1 MGPSGGSVDMD
12 CYQTHSQ
19 IGSQNW
25 GGNGKWITLEKNSK
39 IKGFLE
45 KFSLARQRRVVYRQ
59 DGDWFFSQQQPL
71 GSVIKTVLGAWEFSV
86 MVASSISAA
95 VSLTVLPQ
103 WHDMLS
109 LPWWY
114 PAGKFSECSLDWH
127 YLFFGTD
134 LVSQLIFWADFH
146 RQWEAV
152 QNLQI
157 DIASLWTY
165 GLGFQL
171 PLHTKLAYL

>member
-109 LPWWY
+109 
-114 PAGKFSECSLDWH
+114 GKQNIYHKW
-127 YLFFGTD
+127 
-134 LVSQLIFWADFH
+134 QK
-146 RQWEAV
+146 QV
-152 QNLQI
+152 QAHMVERSRVRAARTGPKGRIHGQYM
-157 DIASLWTY
+157 SC
-165 GLGFQL
+165 
-171 PLHTKLAYL
+171 